1 MILLRLNILI
11 CAHEL
16 SPYQGSE
23 CSEGWNIVINL
34 SKFHNLYVIYATGS
48 QKSPFS
54 YKDAIDD
61 FIKFKP
67 IPNQIKFYN
76 VNQPKLTLLLS
87 KLNYIISKKNT
98 AIGNPILYF
107 MGYKLWHKN
116 AFKKA
121 KEILITEKIDLV
133 HLLNSITFRE
143 PGYLWK
149 LNLPYVWGPTG
160 GLSHLPP
167 TYLKTLK
174 FNERLLQKIR
184 ELYINYE
191 FKKNRI
197 KQAAKKADLIYTF
210 SDHDQIKFIEIGA
223 KKVLNLLDSGTTFLD
238 LPIRNKE
245 NKIIILWAGQFV
257 KRKAFNILLDSV
269 VKLPNNIKT
278 KFEFQILG
286 NGILY
291 DYYLKKIIDLNL
303 SNLFIFKGEK
313 NRDELFDIMKTCDLL
328 VHTSYREATTN
339 IIPEALSYNLPVVCH
354 DISGMS
360 IAINETCGHKIPLI
374 NENHSSNLLSS
385 FLTKIAENDNLLKD
399 LKLGAKKRSQEISWL
414 NNAYNI
420 SEEYKKIIN

>member
-1 MILLRLNILI
+1 VILLRLNILI

-61 FIKFKP
+61 FIKFKS

-87 KLNYIISKKNT
+87 KFNYIISKKNT

-121 KEILITEKIDLV
+121 KEILINEKIDLV

-184 ELYINYE
+184 
-191 FKKNRI
+191 FPK
-197 KQAAKKADLIYTF
+197 
-210 SDHDQIKFIEIGA
+210 
-223 KKVLNLLDSGTTFLD
+223 
-238 LPIRNKE
+238 
-245 NKIIILWAGQFV
+245 
-257 KRKAFNILLDSV
+257 
-269 VKLPNNIKT
+269 
-278 KFEFQILG
+278 
-286 NGILY
+286 
-291 DYYLKKIIDLNL
+291 
-303 SNLFIFKGEK
+303 
-313 NRDELFDIMKTCDLL
+313 
-328 VHTSYREATTN
+328 
-339 IIPEALSYNLPVVCH
+339 
-354 DISGMS
+354 
-360 IAINETCGHKIPLI
+360 
-374 NENHSSNLLSS
+374 
-385 FLTKIAENDNLLKD
+385 NDNLNRKHI
-399 LKLGAKKRSQEISWL
+399 KLS
-414 NNAYNI
+414 
-420 SEEYKKIIN
+420 